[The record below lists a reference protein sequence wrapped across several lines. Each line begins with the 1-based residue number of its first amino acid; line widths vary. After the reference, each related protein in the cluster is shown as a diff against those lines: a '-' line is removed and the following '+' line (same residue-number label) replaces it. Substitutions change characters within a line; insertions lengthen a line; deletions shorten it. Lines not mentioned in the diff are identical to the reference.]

1 MIEAHLAKLRARD
14 DISAAEEVAIRNAIS
29 EVRTVPDGHVFIR
42 RGEELRVSTLLLDGW
57 MARARDLKSGQ
68 RQITE
73 LHVAG
78 DFVDLH
84 SFTLKRLDH
93 DVITLSPCRIGIVP
107 HDNLRLITEQFP
119 HLTRVY
125 WLMTDIDAAVHRE
138 WGVSLGRR
146 SAASRLAHLICEL
159 ALRLRAAGL
168 ANDSGFD
175 LPLTQDELAE
185 CLGLTSVH
193 MNRTIQEL
201 RRRNMIQLESKHL
214 TILDR
219 PALVALGEF
228 DPMYLYLEHEHR

>member
-1 MIEAHLAKLRARD
+1 MIDPHLANLRARD
-14 DISAAEEVAIRNAIS
+14 DISPAEEAAIRGAVTEAQSI
-29 EVRTVPDGHVFIR
+29 PDRKVFIR

-57 MARARDLKSGQ
+57 MARARDLEGGQ

-93 DVITLSPCRIGIVP
+93 DVITLSRCRIAIVP
-107 HDNLRLITEQFP
+107 HDNLRLITEKFP
-119 HLTRVY
+119 HLARVY
-125 WLMTDIDAAVHRE
+125 WLMTNIDAAVHRE

-159 ALRLRAAGL
+159 SLRLRTAGR
-168 ANDSGFD
+168 ASDSGFD
-175 LPLTQDELAE
+175 FPLTQDELAE
-185 CLGLTSVH
+185 CLGITAVH

-201 RRRNMIQLESKHL
+201 RRQNLIQLERNRL
-214 TILDR
+214 TILDW
-219 PALVALGEF
+219 PALTELGEF
-228 DPMYLYLEHEHR
+228 DPMYLYLQHEHR